1 MLCVDDTLPA
11 DAPETELGRG
21 DYEICL
27 SAVIAGNR
35 DGCQDLLREVLEF
48 FHRFIRVLAYNGKD
62 TWKYAKGILC
72 CYMILA

>member
-1 MLCVDDTLPA
+1 M
-11 DAPETELGRG
+11 
-21 DYEICL
+21 ICL
-27 SAVIAGNR
+27 AAAVAGNG
-35 DGCQDLLREVLEF
+35 DGCQDILREVLEF